1 MNRPPLACGVLAWC
15 VASVVGVAGPARP
28 ALAERPTAVKLLPDT
43 TVGLLWVPNASEVAE
58 RFQNTATGQMFQD
71 PQLKPLVDHLYG
83 RAAEAVGNVQ
93 DRIGLSLSELLAIP
107 QGELA
112 IAIVAP
118 EEGPPEVVVF
128 LDVGDQLS
136 NARKLLKRATDAL
149 EESGAKKSEE
159 TVGDTKLVVYE
170 GVGRRRRNLILV
182 EREATVV
189 AGTNV
194 EVLRRILAAW
204 NGEES
209 KTLAQSSKFA
219 AVMRRSGSQEQK
231 PHVVW
236 YADPIAIMQC
246 IGRDNVGVR
255 VAVAMLPPLGLD
267 GVKAVGGS
275 FTLDVGEF
283 DSIAYAHVLLDPPR
297 TGVLE
302 MLALESG
309 SAEPEP
315 WVPADVANYMTL
327 HWDFQTTFTALV
339 ELYDSFSG
347 EGAFDNLLQTR
358 IKQPIGIDVKEDLL
372 PALAG
377 RVTHYT
383 WIERPITLRSQATLV
398 AFQLTDPKAFTEVL
412 ERVFEKHGAFLKR
425 HSYAGKE
432 YFQLSPPRMRDEPGR
447 PPQPI
452 PCFGVLDDYLIL
464 TDRPALYEKAIVTAA
479 GSGDALA
486 DALDFKL
493 IASKISTRA
502 AGTEPA
508 MISFEQPEEAMR
520 FLYELG
526 ISDGVRGQLRQRAE
540 NNPFLKTLDTALEK
554 NPLPP
559 FAVIQRYLA
568 PGGAMLIDDETGLH
582 YTGFSLRRKT
592 E

>member
-267 GVKAVGGS
+267 GIKAVGGS

-358 IKQPIGIDVKEDLL
+358 IKKPIGIDVKEDLL